1 MRRDFYSEYFDLEN
15 HHWWFRGRRAVFVRL
30 LNRQP
35 ALAEDLQGRR
45 VLDVGC
51 GTGSM
56 LIELA
61 RYGSAE
67 GVDAA
72 EEAVALCRQRG
83 LDNVKRADG
92 PPLPF
97 ESGSFDLVTALDVL
111 EHVED
116 DAAMVRELQRLLK
129 PGGTLLVSVPAYR
142 FLWGAQ
148 DEIAHH
154 RRRYVEG
161 ELRALLDSAGL
172 DVVRLSYFNTL
183 LFAPIAAIRIS
194 RHARRGSLEPNSD
207 FRLTKWGFTNRLLT
221 WVFSSEARLLEYVD
235 LPFGVSLLAVATTS
249 GRGQPGAASEAL
261 ARGHRKRG
269 KVSLPRRLFDVRRR
283 QAVARA

>member
-1 MRRDFYSEYFDLEN
+1 MRRDFYSEYFELEN
-15 HHWWFRGRRAVFVRL
+15 RHWWFRGRRAIFIRL
-30 LNRQP
+30 LNRHLAP
-35 ALAEDLQGRR
+35 AAGLTGRR

-56 LIELA
+56 LLELA

-72 EEAVALCRQRG
+72 EEAVSLCRRRG
-83 LDNVKRADG
+83 LDNVQRVGG

-97 ESGSFDLVTALDVL
+97 ESGRFDLVTVLDVL

-116 DAAMVRELQRLLK
+116 DAAMVHELQRLLK

-154 RRRYVEG
+154 RRRYVAG
-161 ELRALLDSAGL
+161 ELRALLRAAGL
-172 DVVRLSYFNTL
+172 DVVRLSYFNTF
-183 LFAPIAAIRIS
+183 LFAPIAAIRLS
-194 RHARRGSLEPNSD
+194 RHASRGSLEPKSD
-207 FRLTKWGFTNRLLT
+207 FRLTRRGFTNNLLAR
-221 WVFSSEARLLEYVD
+221 VFSSEARLLEHLD
-235 LPFGVSLLAVATTS
+235 LPFGVSLLAVAT
-249 GRGQPGAASEAL
+249 
-261 ARGHRKRG
+261 
-269 KVSLPRRLFDVRRR
+269 
-283 QAVARA
+283 RAKQR